1 MSFECFDTWKRN
13 RLFWVISI
21 ITGACHAYAK
31 NRIRFAIDCKSD
43 SFFQFEASFFQRL
56 FFTKT

>member
-13 RLFWVISI
+13 RLFLVISI
-21 ITGACHAYAK
+21 ITGNRLAYEK
-31 NRIRFAIDCKSD
+31 ERIRFAIDCKSD
-43 SFFQFEASFFQRL
+43 PFFQFEAEFFQNL